1 MHLIRVNRH
10 LFEQFC
16 FKNLMKNYLKTL
28 KFCDLLIMKNILTK
42 YKTVTLETFWKI
54 RVNDAVFQLKLSLKN

>member
-1 MHLIRVNRH
+1 
-10 LFEQFC
+10 
-16 FKNLMKNYLKTL
+16 MKNYLKTL